1 MNLADVTLE
10 WHDAGG
16 MLWTSA
22 NNSQTVKSMFK
33 VTSVENYHNNL
44 SGQPTKKIHAQITC
58 TLYNGTNS
66 MILNG
71 EAVFSAAHL

>member
-1 MNLADVTLE
+1 MNFYPTNIINASNPMNLADVTLE

-33 VTSVENYHNNL
+33 VTSVENY
-44 SGQPTKKIHAQITC
+44 QI
-58 TLYNGTNS
+58 GR
-66 MILNG
+66 
-71 EAVFSAAHL
+71 AHV